1 MLEQKPNSTSSVSE
15 SKFTNLLKDIVKGA
29 GGDWCGVQDAM
40 FPELPMVL
48 FNSPTTRSTL
58 AVRFNPID
66 FDPRK
71 LNEAIRTRIEASD
84 ALFADRTIS
93 IKASEMRKISTTLR
107 DLANGLDLLIDSKK
121 KKS

>member
-84 ALFADRTIS
+84 ALFADRSIS
-93 IKASEMRKISTTLR
+93 VKVATLQKLQTAISSLAAEVNEILGRK
-107 DLANGLDLLIDSKK
+107 
-121 KKS
+121 